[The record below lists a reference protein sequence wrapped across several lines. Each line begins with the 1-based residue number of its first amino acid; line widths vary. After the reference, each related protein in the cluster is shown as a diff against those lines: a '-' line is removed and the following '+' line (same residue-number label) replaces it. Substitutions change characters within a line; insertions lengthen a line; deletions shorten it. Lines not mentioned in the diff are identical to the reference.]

1 MIPLHDHF
9 VREVSV
15 NAAKKELSLH
25 TAYPLAALFAEDLS
39 QRSRNRG
46 DRGGAG
52 LLAVT
57 RTPGSPGVRGYR
69 KGCCSAPSAYL
80 RSLREVSVVVVCI
93 SGMAGWRD
101 VRYAMRDVR

>member
-25 TAYPLAALFAEDLS
+25 TAYPLAALFAENLS

-57 RTPGSPGVRGYR
+57 RTPGEAWRPQLPQRLLLGALCVSALSARGLR
-69 KGCCSAPSAYL
+69 GCRLY
-80 RSLREVSVVVVCI
+80 
-93 SGMAGWRD
+93 
-101 VRYAMRDVR
+101 